1 MLQAVPFTVIEVS
14 LVHEEC
20 DVGQEK
26 IPQPVRLGSPGP
38 H

>member
-14 LVHEEC
+14 PVCEDC

-26 IPQPVRLGSPGP
+26 IPQPAGLGSPGP